1 MTITNTHAH
10 GGSRANSGRPTVN
23 RKHPLCIRIS
33 QEAKDRLEPIH
44 NVSQYIDELICQ
56 ATTPQ
61 KSSQSES
68 GSE

>member
-1 MTITNTHAH
+1 MSITNTH
-10 GGSRANSGRPTVN
+10 GGSRANAGRPTVN
-23 RKHPLCIRIS
+23 RKYPLHVRIS

-68 GSE
+68 ESE